1 MYIDFN
7 NMMNLYNN
15 PFFAGAFNPSA
26 QIPASIFTSMPTFP
40 TQTFDF
46 SGMFNFNKT
55 KFNFDFSTITTSN
68 PSSSSSVREGH
79 CRPNVKLDKAFLDK
93 VKGIASRLGCD
104 YKDLLAV
111 MNSESGLNSRA
122 VNKNGGATGLIQFM
136 PSTARSLGTTTEELL
151 DMTPI
156 QQLDY
161 VEKFL
166 QRAKQSSGLGNKQH
180 LTAGDLYAM
189 VFLPGRATREVLTTA
204 GEVYYEANKATDD
217 DHDGRITKTELGNRL
232 MRKRV
237 DESIFA

>member
-1 MYIDFN
+1 MNVDFN
-7 NMMNLYNN
+7 TMMNIANN
-15 PFFAGAFNPSA
+15 PFLNGSLNTSV
-26 QIPASIFTSMPTFP
+26 QMPASVFGNGFNMTMPVMP
-40 TQTFDF
+40 TQTFDVSKLFNMF
-46 SGMFNFNKT
+46 SNINFNV
-55 KFNFDFSTITTSN
+55 SAPSQQTT
-68 PSSSSSVREGH
+68 VREGH
-79 CRPNVKLDKAFLDK
+79 CRPHVKLDKAFLDK

-111 MNSESGLNSRA
+111 MNSESGLNSQA
-122 VNKNGGATGLIQFM
+122 VNPNGGATGLIQFM
-136 PSTARSLGTTTEELL
+136 PSTARSLGTTTEQLKQ
-151 DMTPI
+151 MTPI

-204 GEVYYEANKATDD
+204 GESYYEANKATDD
-217 DHDGRITKTELGNRL
+217 NHDGRITKTELGNRL